1 MQNNTAFSQ
10 TQLYGLSYSGGSDQ
24 YGTIFHYTPSDE
36 TQMVDFSFSSPYPGA
51 APMYTK
57 LTDVGNGK
65 LYGMTSGGDGIN
77 AGGVIFEWDPL
88 TNEYIKKYRWLY
100 TNNPGNTP
108 WGTLTLYNGK
118 LYGTTRWGGNNG
130 DGVIFEYDYVNNIY
144 TKKFD
149 FIEATGAEPK
159 GSLVMV
165 NGKFYGMTS
174 MGGANNLGVIFD
186 WDPATNVYT
195 KRYDLS
201 TTSGTK
207 PDGDLVYYNGLLYGV
222 AYSGG
227 SNNYGTIFSFNPSTG
242 AFTLKMNMAA
252 ATGGYSTSTMVMRN
266 NKFYGTTRLGGANGY
281 GVIFEWDPVTNIYT
295 VKHHFTAA
303 TGYGPM
309 APLLLVNDVF
319 YGTATYAGANSAG
332 TIFSWNPTT
341 NTYTALHHFDVAN
354 GMNPYSGLMEY
365 NGTLYG
371 TTRVGGA
378 NDAGVIYAYLPSLSI
393 FVKKI
398 DFNVADGRRAYGS
411 VVVDGNVM
419 YGMTY
424 EGGNENKG
432 VLFEWDP
439 ISQVYTIKQHFNAN
453 TGYNPYGKLVKYGSL
468 FYGMTNKGGANNLG
482 TLFEWNPAT
491 NTFTKK
497 IDFST
502 STGGNPFGAL
512 IVYSGK
518 LYGLTSTGGANS
530 SGTIIDYNPS
540 TGVLTKRRDLAN
552 ATGEMPRGDLTLY
565 NNKMYGMCI
574 TGGTTNAGVIFEFDP
589 NTNAYTKKVDLSE
602 AEGETPMGN
611 LALYNGKFYGLTRTG
626 GSSDYGVI
634 FEWNPTTNVYTRKFD
649 FNNTNGRNPGGTM
662 YMYNGLF
669 YGLTYGGG
677 DIGNGVLFTW
687 DPATNAYSIKV
698 HFATPNSIM
707 PYLTQLAEYCYP
719 PDPPVNSTSTENQ
732 TICSGGTATLS
743 ATGSGTIKWY
753 NAATDGTLLGTGNSY
768 LTPELT
774 SNTTYYAEDYTCGAS
789 LVRTPVTVSV
799 VSDPDITISGAT
811 TICSGGTASL
821 TASTSGGTGTLT
833 YQWQYN
839 NGSGW
844 INAGTSGLNFTTSP
858 LTITT
863 DIRCVFIAT
872 GNGCNTKISNVV
884 TITVVPDPSVTIP
897 SGANICTGGTAT
909 LTANATGGTGTV
921 TYQWQYYSAPNWINT
936 GTNNSVF
943 VTPQLTASTN
953 YRCQYSASG
962 ADCGTSTSN
971 TVLVNLFPDPGISI
985 SASSTS
991 ICTGGTVQLTSTAL
1005 GGYGTPSF
1013 QWYSSANGSDWT
1025 AISGATE
1032 STYNSPALSSGI
1044 YYRCTYDTDASGCDL
1059 STSNQIYIS
1068 VNADPSLTITSIND
1082 LIICA
1087 GSIAAFY
1094 VQTHNGGVA
1103 PISFQWQRST
1113 DGNTW
1118 TDIGGAT
1125 GSSYNAGYLYASSYF
1140 RCAKISGASGCETGF
1155 SNAILI
1161 TVNPDPSVSIS
1172 GNTEICYGGV
1182 PHYTAVAGGGV
1193 GTLHYQWQYNI
1204 GIGWNNTGTDS
1215 NQLDYSD
1222 MNIFTSI
1229 RCLVSSTGPG
1239 CDESTSNTVNTAVY
1253 NDPAISV
1260 SGGTTVCT
1268 GGSTTLTA
1276 SVSGGTGTFT
1286 FQWQYNTG
1294 SGWVNTGSGLLSYTT
1309 SALTNNTDYRCIFS
1323 ATAPGCDQT
1332 ISNTETVFVVA
1343 DPTIS
1348 AFTSSNWICTGG
1360 TVQLSSTVSGGV
1372 GSGSYQWYSSPNA
1385 SVWTPISGATEA
1397 IWNSTVLT
1405 TGSYYR
1411 CSYSTAGAGCNTATS
1426 NQLYITVSA
1435 DPTLTIQCTGSTAIC
1450 IGGSTSFFV
1459 NTHGGGAPLISF
1471 QWQQSADGDN
1481 WSDIPGAGTSSY
1493 LTGSLNTSTYFRCA
1507 KIAGGFGCE
1516 TGYSSAIHILVNS
1529 DPDITISGA
1538 TTICSGGTALLTA
1551 SASGG
1556 TGTLA
1561 YQWQY
1566 YNGTTW
1572 VNTGT
1577 NSANY
1582 TTSVLT
1588 TNTNFRCLYSAS
1600 GNGCDA
1606 KASNVV
1612 TVTVIADP
1620 SISVATS
1627 SNSICAGGTVQLSS
1641 SVSGG
1646 TGSETYQWYSS
1657 PNASVWTPI
1666 SGATQAIWN
1675 SPVLTSGSYYR
1686 CTYSTAGAG
1695 CNTATSNQLYIT
1707 VNSDPYL
1714 NIQCTGST
1722 EVCTGGSTSFLVNM
1736 HGGGAPPIS
1745 FQWQQSSN
1753 GTLWGDIS
1761 GATSSTLGVS
1771 SMVQNM
1777 YYRCVKYAG
1786 GSGCEAGYSNVIYI
1800 TVNNDPQ
1807 ISIISDAT
1815 ICTGGSKTLTA
1826 TASGGAGTIS
1836 FQWQY
1841 NSGSVWINAG
1851 PSSDEYIVSP
1861 TVSTIYRC
1869 LYIASGSGCQTAY
1882 SNSVSITIVPDPD
1895 ISISGGTTV
1904 CTLGT
1909 ATLTAN
1915 VSGGTGTL
1923 SYQWQYSNGP
1933 DWINSPTN
1941 GPTYNTSTLMS
1952 TTNFRCI
1959 YSATGNG
1966 CESKTSN
1973 IETVTVV
1980 DDPSITISTSS
1991 NWICTGG
1998 SIQLNS
2004 SVAGGVGAESYQW
2017 YSSPNAGTW
2026 SAIPGAN
2033 QPVWNSPV
2041 LTTGSYYR
2049 CTYLRTGSGCNI
2061 ATSSQ
2066 LYITVDSDPSL
2077 TIQCIGTTSVCTG
2090 GSTGFIV
2097 NSHGGGAPPISFKWQ
2112 SSSDGATWSDIPGA
2126 NTSSYITG
2134 LLSVG
2139 AYYRCAKLA
2148 AGSGCDTGYS
2158 NAILVTVTDDPA
2170 ISITPTQTIC
2180 NGGSAS
2186 LTANATGGTGTV
2198 TYQWQYFSSPNW
2210 VNTGTNSPVLTANAL
2225 EQSTIYRCI
2234 YSSSGAGCDASTS
2247 NSATV
2252 VVAQDPQISISGA
2265 TTICSGGTVTLTS
2278 VSSGGAGAL
2287 NYQWQYSNGSS
2298 WINTGTNSSQLI
2310 TSPIVQTTGFRC
2322 LYSASASGCETA
2334 ISNTVTITVN
2344 NNITVVLAANTTV
2357 CTDGSSLI
2365 TTQVS
2370 PAGTYTYQWQ
2380 YNLKGV
2386 WKNATGFTGSTLLTH
2401 PPYTREYR
2409 VAVTPQNSNCYA
2421 TISSPINIQVVNDP
2435 IIKTHPQ
2442 SRNICSGGYHIM
2454 NVLVTGGT
2462 ALNYQWQLSADMISW
2477 HDIPGAI
2484 SYEYNTGILLETYY
2498 FRCAISNNSAG
2509 CDLVIS
2515 NAAYVMVH
2523 PDPLVYIP
2531 EVQSV
2536 CSGAEVNIAAVT
2548 FGGIGAVAYQWQQ
2561 MDGSNWF
2568 NIENAT
2574 SSNYKSTMLTTG
2586 SYRCIVDF
2594 MGWGCNQAVSNAVTV
2609 QVVPDPYVI
2618 TQPLSSTVEAGE
2630 SILLT
2635 VEASGGTELSYQWYY
2650 LTYYGSWL
2658 IIPGATNSSFL
2669 ANPPYTRNY
2678 KVKIISSGEHCNAK
2692 FSDVACITVVN
2703 NTGKAAADNY
2713 NPSESE
2719 TIQQNNDGLFKRSE
2733 ISLFPN
2739 PTNEIIN
2746 IKALVEQE
2754 GDYCIEVLDILG
2766 FSVYMGTFV
2775 SSDGEVSVSINLNQY
2790 PSAMYVVRITGKDT
2804 KLVAR
2809 FIKN

>member
-1 MQNNTAFSQ
+1 MKNICFTSLLILCLLFLSTVVIAQV
-10 TQLYGLSYSGGSDQ
+10 QLYGLSYSGGTHL

-36 TQMVDFSFSSPYPGA
+36 TQVVDFSFSSPYPGA
-51 APMYTK
+51 APMYTR

-88 TNEYIKKYRWLY
+88 TNEYNKEYNWMV

-281 GVIFEWDPVTNIYT
+281 GVIFEWDPVTNNYI

-398 DFNVADGRRAYGS
+398 DFNIADGRRAYGS

-574 TGGTTNAGVIFEFDP
+574 TGGATNAGVIFEFDP

-634 FEWNPTTNVYTRKFD
+634 FEWNPATNIYTRKIN
-649 FNNTNGRNPGGTM
+649 FNNTNGRNPSGTM

-687 DPATNAYSIKV
+687 NPATNAYSIKV

-719 PDPPVNSTSTENQ
+719 PDPPVNSTTTENQ

-753 NAATDGTLLGTGNSY
+753 NAANEGTLLGTGNSY
-768 LTPELT
+768 VTPELT
-774 SNTTYYAEDYTCGAS
+774 SNTTYYAEDFTCGPS
-789 LVRTPVTVSV
+789 LTRTPIPVTVV
-799 VSDPDITISGAT
+799 PDPSITISGAT
-811 TICSGGTASL
+811 TICSGGTANL
-821 TASTSGGTGTLT
+821 TSSALGGSGTTS
-833 YQWQYN
+833 YQWQYY
-839 NGSGW
+839 NGSYWVNTGS
-844 INAGTSGLNFTTSP
+844 NSPNFVTAALSS
-858 LTITT
+858 TT
-863 DIRCVFIAT
+863 DFRCLYSAT
-872 GNGCNTKISNVV
+872 GHGCDQATSNVI

-897 SGANICTGGTAT
+897 EGANICTGGTAT

-921 TYQWQYYSAPNWINT
+921 SYQWQYYSAPDWINT

-943 VTPQLTASTN
+943 VTPEMTASTN

-962 ADCGTSTSN
+962 VGCGTSTSN

-1032 STYNSPALSSGI
+1032 STYNSPALLAGI

-1059 STSNQIYIS
+1059 ATSNQIYIS

-1094 VQTHNGGVA
+1094 VQTHNGGGA
-1103 PISFQWQRST
+1103 PISFQWQRSI

-1125 GSSYNAGYLYASSYF
+1125 GSSYNAGFLYASSYF

-1161 TVNPDPSVSIS
+1161 TVNPDPYVSIT
-1172 GNTEICYGGV
+1172 GTTEICNGGIA
-1182 PHYTAVAGGGV
+1182 HYTAVAGGGV

-1239 CDESTSNTVNTAVY
+1239 CDASTSNTVNTAVY
-1253 NDPAISV
+1253 NDPAISI

-1268 GGSTTLTA
+1268 GGATTLTA

-1309 SALTNNTDYRCIFS
+1309 SDLTSNTDYRCIFS
-1323 ATAPGCDQT
+1323 ATGDGCDQI

-1343 DPTIS
+1343 DPIIS
-1348 AFTSSNWICTGG
+1348 TFTSSNWICTGG

-1372 GSGSYQWYSSPNA
+1372 GSESYQWYSSPNA
-1385 SVWTPISGATEA
+1385 SVWTPIAGANQS
-1397 IWNSTVLT
+1397 IWDSPALT
-1405 TGSYYR
+1405 SGSYYR
-1411 CSYSTAGAGCNTATS
+1411 CTYSTSGSGCNTATS
-1426 NQLYITVSA
+1426 NQLYVTVEA
-1435 DPTLTIQCTGSTAIC
+1435 DPFLTIMCLGSTTVC
-1450 IGGSTSFFV
+1450 TGGSTSFLV
-1459 NTHGGGAPLISF
+1459 NSHGGGAPPIIF
-1471 QWQQSADGDN
+1471 QWQNSTDGDN
-1481 WSDIPGAGTSSY
+1481 WSDISGAVTSSY
-1493 LTGSLNTSTYFRCA
+1493 TTGALNTSTYYRCA
-1507 KIAGGFGCE
+1507 KIAGASGCDI
-1516 TGYSSAIHILVNS
+1516 GYSSSILVTVAA

-1538 TTICSGGTALLTA
+1538 TTICSGGTASLTA

-1566 YNGTTW
+1566 HNGTEW

-1577 NSANY
+1577 NSPGY
-1582 TTSVLT
+1582 TTSALSSS
-1588 TNTNFRCLYSAS
+1588 TNYRCLYSAS
-1600 GNGCDA
+1600 GNGCDT
-1606 KASNVV
+1606 KTSNVV
-1612 TVTVIADP
+1612 TVTVVSDPLVNISGTTIMFPGGIANLQASP
-1620 SISVATS
+1620 I
-1627 SNSICAGGTVQLSS
+1627 GG
-1641 SVSGG
+1641 SGSG
-1646 TGSETYQWYSS
+1646 TYQWQYFDENAWVNTGSNSS
-1657 PNASVWTPI
+1657 VFNSEPLTHTTDFRCIFSDNTVGCDVAVSEIHTVFIDQNIYVFLEANTTVCTNGSSLITAQVEPIGDYTYQWQYFLNGSWKIIPGAVNSFFVSNPPYTRQYRVLVTPV
-1666 SGATQAIWN
+1666 
-1675 SPVLTSGSYYR
+1675 P
-1686 CTYSTAGAG
+1686 AGAG
-1695 CNTATSNQLYIT
+1695 
-1707 VNSDPYL
+1707 V
-1714 NIQCTGST
+1714 
-1722 EVCTGGSTSFLVNM
+1722 
-1736 HGGGAPPIS
+1736 
-1745 FQWQQSSN
+1745 
-1753 GTLWGDIS
+1753 
-1761 GATSSTLGVS
+1761 
-1771 SMVQNM
+1771 
-1777 YYRCVKYAG
+1777 
-1786 GSGCEAGYSNVIYI
+1786 
-1800 TVNNDPQ
+1800 
-1807 ISIISDAT
+1807 IISDPIT
-1815 ICTGGSKTLTA
+1815 IVVVNDPLIKTHPKGRNICTGGSH
-1826 TASGGAGTIS
+1826 SMFVQVNGGTS
-1836 FQWQY
+1836 LLYQWQSSSDGISWHDIPQANQTEY
-1841 NSGSVWINAG
+1841 TTEPLLESYYYRCRVGNLLLGCNEILSNVAHVIVHNDPVAWATGDITVCHGASVILNSGVVEGVGVLLRQWQIFN
-1851 PSSDEYIVSP
+1851 SDTGIWDDIPGESEAQYAFVAQNSA
-1861 TVSTIYRC
+1861 IYRC
-1869 LYIASGSGCQTAY
+1869 IYNFGGLGCDLAI
-1882 SNSVSITIVPDPD
+1882 SNSVQVVVVPDPYIVD
-1895 ISISGGTTV
+1895 QPQSAVVEANQPHVLSVVVEGGMQ
-1904 CTLGT
+1904 
-1909 ATLTAN
+1909 
-1915 VSGGTGTL
+1915 L
-1923 SYQWQYSNGP
+1923 SYQWQYYLAGRWRDIQDANNNSFVAHPPFTRNYRVKVFSTGEGCNALISETATLTVP
-1933 DWINSPTN
+1933 DE
-1941 GPTYNTSTLMS
+1941 L
-1952 TTNFRCI
+1952 
-1959 YSATGNG
+1959 A
-1966 CESKTSN
+1966 KTS
-1973 IETVTVV
+1973 
-1980 DDPSITISTSS
+1980 
-1991 NWICTGG
+1991 
-1998 SIQLNS
+1998 
-2004 SVAGGVGAESYQW
+2004 
-2017 YSSPNAGTW
+2017 
-2026 SAIPGAN
+2026 
-2033 QPVWNSPV
+2033 
-2041 LTTGSYYR
+2041 
-2049 CTYLRTGSGCNI
+2049 
-2061 ATSSQ
+2061 
-2066 LYITVDSDPSL
+2066 
-2077 TIQCIGTTSVCTG
+2077 
-2090 GSTGFIV
+2090 
-2097 NSHGGGAPPISFKWQ
+2097 
-2112 SSSDGATWSDIPGA
+2112 
-2126 NTSSYITG
+2126 
-2134 LLSVG
+2134 
-2139 AYYRCAKLA
+2139 
-2148 AGSGCDTGYS
+2148 
-2158 NAILVTVTDDPA
+2158 
-2170 ISITPTQTIC
+2170 
-2180 NGGSAS
+2180 
-2186 LTANATGGTGTV
+2186 
-2198 TYQWQYFSSPNW
+2198 
-2210 VNTGTNSPVLTANAL
+2210 
-2225 EQSTIYRCI
+2225 
-2234 YSSSGAGCDASTS
+2234 
-2247 NSATV
+2247 
-2252 VVAQDPQISISGA
+2252 
-2265 TTICSGGTVTLTS
+2265 
-2278 VSSGGAGAL
+2278 L
-2287 NYQWQYSNGSS
+2287 NYNNGSVD
-2298 WINTGTNSSQLI
+2298 NSSQ
-2310 TSPIVQTTGFRC
+2310 T
-2322 LYSASASGCETA
+2322 
-2334 ISNTVTITVN
+2334 
-2344 NNITVVLAANTTV
+2344 NNI
-2357 CTDGSSLI
+2357 
-2365 TTQVS
+2365 
-2370 PAGTYTYQWQ
+2370 
-2380 YNLKGV
+2380 
-2386 WKNATGFTGSTLLTH
+2386 
-2401 PPYTREYR
+2401 
-2409 VAVTPQNSNCYA
+2409 
-2421 TISSPINIQVVNDP
+2421 ISQ
-2435 IIKTHPQ
+2435 K
-2442 SRNICSGGYHIM
+2442 
-2454 NVLVTGGT
+2454 
-2462 ALNYQWQLSADMISW
+2462 
-2477 HDIPGAI
+2477 
-2484 SYEYNTGILLETYY
+2484 
-2498 FRCAISNNSAG
+2498 
-2509 CDLVIS
+2509 
-2515 NAAYVMVH
+2515 
-2523 PDPLVYIP
+2523 P
-2531 EVQSV
+2531 E
-2536 CSGAEVNIAAVT
+2536 
-2548 FGGIGAVAYQWQQ
+2548 
-2561 MDGSNWF
+2561 
-2568 NIENAT
+2568 
-2574 SSNYKSTMLTTG
+2574 L
-2586 SYRCIVDF
+2586 CI
-2594 MGWGCNQAVSNAVTV
+2594 
-2609 QVVPDPYVI
+2609 Y
-2618 TQPLSSTVEAGE
+2618 
-2630 SILLT
+2630 
-2635 VEASGGTELSYQWYY
+2635 
-2650 LTYYGSWL
+2650 
-2658 IIPGATNSSFL
+2658 
-2669 ANPPYTRNY
+2669 
-2678 KVKIISSGEHCNAK
+2678 
-2692 FSDVACITVVN
+2692 
-2703 NTGKAAADNY
+2703 
-2713 NPSESE
+2713 
-2719 TIQQNNDGLFKRSE
+2719 
-2733 ISLFPN
+2733 PN
-2739 PTNEIIN
+2739 P
-2746 IKALVEQE
+2746 
-2754 GDYCIEVLDILG
+2754 VLDIVSADLLNISKG
-2766 FSVYMGTFV
+2766 TLCIQIYDLRGVKVYEMVMMADTDVIHLEFSLDHLEPSVYLV
-2775 SSDGEVSVSINLNQY
+2775 RLINNQFMVH
-2790 PSAMYVVRITGKDT
+2790 AR
-2804 KLVAR
+2804 LV
-2809 FIKN
+2809 KE